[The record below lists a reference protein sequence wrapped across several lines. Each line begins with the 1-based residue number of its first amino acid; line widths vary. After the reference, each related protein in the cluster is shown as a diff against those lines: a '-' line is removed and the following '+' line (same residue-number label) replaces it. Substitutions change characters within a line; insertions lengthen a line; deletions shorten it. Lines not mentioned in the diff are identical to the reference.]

1 VSIGSI
7 AANLIIYGFCVEKY
21 SSHVIRSD
29 LVSFRRLCA
38 NSKAATSIE
47 FQEERIRYI
56 MDRRE
61 FLRIPLLGIPL
72 AVVETSNAQ
81 ERTIL
86 LTPRVKLPVVVS
98 TWDSGLT
105 ANNAAWPILQKGGRA
120 LDAVEAA
127 GRASE
132 DQPSCCV
139 GLAAWPDRDGKVTLD
154 SCIMD
159 GNGDC
164 GAVSFLE
171 QIKHP
176 VSVSRKVMETTPHVL
191 LSGDGAQKFAAGNGF
206 PLESGELSPAAEK
219 EWKKWLEKSKY
230 QPTVNIENRKPARAY
245 ATPYFFD
252 DGSPNHDTM
261 GTIAVDSGNKLAGMV
276 TTSGMAFKMRGR
288 VGDSPIVGA
297 GLFVDNEVG
306 AATSSGVGEE
316 VIRICGT
323 HTVIEQMRFGRSP
336 EVACREAVSRV
347 VKRNPT
353 KAKEMQV
360 GFVAISKKGEIGA
373 FSIVRGFTYSVTN
386 SDYPNGKVF
395 AAKSWF

>member
-1 VSIGSI
+1 M
-7 AANLIIYGFCVEKY
+7 E
-21 SSHVIRSD
+21 
-29 LVSFRRLCA
+29 RR
-38 NSKAATSIE
+38 K
-47 FQEERIRYI
+47 
-56 MDRRE
+56 
-61 FLRIPLLGIPL
+61 FLKLPLAGIP
-72 AVVETSNAQ
+72 
-81 ERTIL
+81 IL
-86 LTPRVKLPVVVS
+86 LADRLAGQALEHAAALRAKSPVVIS
-98 TWDSGLT
+98 TWDSGVT
-105 ANNAAWPILQKGGRA
+105 ANNGAWPILAKGGRA

-132 DQPSCCV
+132 DEPGCCV

-171 QIKHP
+171 RIKHP
-176 VSVSRKVMETTPHVL
+176 VSVARKVMENTPHVL
-191 LSGDGAQKFAAGNGF
+191 LSGEGAQAFALANGF
-206 PLESGELSPAAEK
+206 PLEDGKLSPDAEK
-219 EWKKWLEKSKY
+219 EWKRWLEKSKY
-230 QPTVNIENRKPARAY
+230 QPVINIENRKPALAY

-261 GTIAVDSGNKLAGMV
+261 GTVAIDVSGKLAGMV

-288 VGDSPIVGA
+288 VGDSPIIGA

-323 HTVIEQMRFGRSP
+323 HTVIEQMRFGRSA
-336 EVACREAVSRV
+336 EEACREAISRV
-347 VKRNPT
+347 VKRNPA

-360 GFVAISKKGEIGA
+360 GFVALSKKGEIGA
-373 FSIVRGFTYSVTN
+373 FAVQKGFSFTVTN
-386 SDYPNGKVF
+386 SEFPKGKVF
-395 AAKSWF
+395 RSKSWF